1 MQPDFE
7 KSNQYASY
15 TQEEQETVK
24 RLASAQKA
32 QNSMDELVIPPD
44 YVVGVEEETEEEG
57 Y

>member
-32 QNSMDELVIPPD
+32 QNSMDELIIPPD